1 MKFTA
6 NQKRLLDLVA
16 YVVKHTSAVL
26 GSGYILIE
34 VTEDNRLHLHA
45 YDGIACVHVSDD
57 VPVDEPGSAL
67 VDGGYVLSAIR
78 SMAKGDVTISGRKRL
93 LFRQGELK
101 RYAKTAR
108 VDTFPASPVI
118 GDTLKASLET
128 SELLTAIAAVSFTYT
143 SELRPDLAG
152 FCFDPSGHLVTTD
165 AARLALYPL
174 ALEGDTTQSLLVAPA
189 LESAIKGAARLA
201 GKVSGV
207 SIRCT
212 PPGWIEFALGGS
224 PGIEVILQI
233 ASLGSSF
240 PSQIIPIVQGLA
252 VKADGTMITLAKAE
266 LERLLAHTLYIYQRT
281 KGEVILNLAIEANGM
296 RLRMKAPQGEVNDL
310 LPAEVVGPD
319 VSAQVHPLYLS
330 QAVKACPG
338 DNITLTMWSAYD
350 PLYMIDGAGWV
361 SILTPMG
368 DATVA
373 HQHAESRRERAGEA
387 VETDDG
393 GDF

>member
-6 NQKRLLDLVA
+6 SQKRLLDLVA
-16 YVVKHTSAVL
+16 YVVKYTSAAL
-26 GSGYILIE
+26 GSGYVLVD
-34 VTEDNRLHLHA
+34 VTEDNRIHFHA
-45 YDGIACVHVSDD
+45 YDGITCVHVSDD

-67 VDGGYVLSAIR
+67 VDGGYVLSAVR
-78 SMAKGDVTISGRKRL
+78 SMAKGDVAVSGKKRL

-118 GDTLKASLET
+118 GDTLKASLEA

-152 FCFDPSGHLVTTD
+152 FCFNPSGNLVTTD

-174 ALEGDTTQSLLVAPA
+174 KLEGATTESLLVAPA
-189 LESAIKGAARLA
+189 LEQAIKGAAKLV
-201 GKVSGV
+201 GKISGV

-212 PPGWIEFALGGS
+212 PPGWIEFALGGP
-224 PGIEVILQI
+224 PGIEVVLQI

-252 VKADGTMITLAKAE
+252 VKAGGTMITLTKTE
-266 LERLLAHTLYIYQRT
+266 LERALTHTLYVFQRT

-310 LPAEVVGPD
+310 LPAEVVGPE
-319 VSAQVHPLYLS
+319 VNALVHPLYLS

-338 DNITLTMWSAYD
+338 DNITLTMWSAHD

-368 DATVA
+368 NREVA
-373 HQHAESRRERAGEA
+373 AQHAASRRERAGEPA
-387 VETDDG
+387 EADDDG
-393 GDF
+393 DF